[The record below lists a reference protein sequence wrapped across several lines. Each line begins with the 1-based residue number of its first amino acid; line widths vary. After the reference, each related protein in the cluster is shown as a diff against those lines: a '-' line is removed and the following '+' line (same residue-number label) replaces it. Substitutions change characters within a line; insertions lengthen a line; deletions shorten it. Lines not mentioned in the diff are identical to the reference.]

1 MIVVVVAHSTV
12 GNGAWKRWSDAIVA
26 SSWLPWV
33 GNVGNNGL
41 PAHLPPSAHSRLR
54 RRSTEFLEME
64 EGESE
69 DGFIRP
75 NLFRLSHDGTV
86 IRCYSNLGLELRN
99 RPFTFNANTRQK
111 HE

>member
-1 MIVVVVAHSTV
+1 
-12 GNGAWKRWSDAIVA
+12 
-26 SSWLPWV
+26 
-33 GNVGNNGL
+33 
-41 PAHLPPSAHSRLR
+41 
-54 RRSTEFLEME
+54 ME